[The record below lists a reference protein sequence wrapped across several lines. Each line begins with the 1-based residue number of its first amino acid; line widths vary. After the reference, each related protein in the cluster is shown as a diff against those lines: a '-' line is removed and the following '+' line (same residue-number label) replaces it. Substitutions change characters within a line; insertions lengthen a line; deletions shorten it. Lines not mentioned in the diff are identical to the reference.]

1 MKPRL
6 SRSSHVMTRVI
17 AVLAL
22 FALLLPSLSAVS
34 VAQEPASDKVLRI
47 RQPFWPDVLDP
58 NKSSYAEEIAVSSLD
73 YEGLTR
79 FDDDLQ
85 TVPAAAESWE
95 FNADGTILTF
105 HLRQNLTYSDG
116 SPLTAERFRFA
127 LERSCDPHT
136 AAIYAS
142 ILFDIV
148 GCEDFFTSLTPSE
161 SPEAATPGAT
171 EAGSD
176 AAYEAAKA
184 ALGVRTVDDLTLEV
198 SLTHPA
204 PYFPT
209 VAATWVFYPVKQESL
224 TPGENWAQE
233 PAQRIG
239 NGPFR
244 MTDFAGEQQIGF
256 AANERYWGGRPKLD
270 GL

>member
-1 MKPRL
+1 MEIARPASPSPMLARPNLSTREGDAMKPRL
-6 SRSSHVMTRVI
+6 SRSSHVTTRVI

-22 FALLLPSLSAVS
+22 LALLLPSLSAVS
-34 VAQEPASDKVLRI
+34 HAQETAGDKVLRI

-58 NKSSYAEEIAVSSLD
+58 QKSSYAEEIAVSSLD

-79 FDDDLQ
+79 FDEDLQ

-105 HLRQNLTYSDG
+105 HLRENLTYSDG

-148 GCEDFFTSLTPSE
+148 GCEDFFTSLTPPE
-161 SPEAATPGAT
+161 SSEAATPGAV

-184 ALGVRTVDDLTLEV
+184 ALGVRTVDDRTLEV
-198 SLTHPA
+198 HLTH
-204 PYFPT
+204 
-209 VAATWVFYPVKQESL
+209 
-224 TPGENWAQE
+224 
-233 PAQRIG
+233 
-239 NGPFR
+239 
-244 MTDFAGEQQIGF
+244 
-256 AANERYWGGRPKLD
+256 
-270 GL
+270 